1 MVMRLSRYLTLLF
14 VSVWCCGP
22 AGVYAQD
29 EASAFTADLYGG
41 LYLNNEPAWQ
51 LEPSV
56 SWLFHKYLGVSLGL
70 ELTSQYNQPSRQT
83 VIDGH
88 EAELADNE
96 RNIGWLILKPSLVIK
111 SPAIWASA
119 DNDCRLW
126 VQAEPGL
133 SLACPFRNSLTY
145 AVKQF
150 SGAVSQTVDYR
161 TFPNK
166 GLQWFYWNARASINF
181 AIGRF
186 IFRGGYSVSNFDYY
200 SGRRNIMLDN
210 GQKFYVPKRELSQ
223 SIFLSIGYAFHHF

>member
-210 GQKFYVPKRELSQ
+210 GLKFYVPKRELSQ